1 MPRTR
6 RTVAPGADGND
17 SNAEEAQNSPEL
29 NPGQL
34 SLTNDDSLDD
44 PFADPSI
51 TATSAEDPPAKR
63 SPRRRTPRKPRE
75 AAAETPVAEAASAE
89 PEAVVADAPPSEPET
104 KRPARRRRT
113 PGSKSPDPVDNTVE
127 QVEVVVESEEDSD
140 SPTEERRRGRSRRR
154 RGTASPTAP
163 ASAEAITSEPEVAP
177 VDEEVPAVLPTP
189 VRRGRSRRRRDTPVA
204 AAEEQTT
211 QQDEESAELEIPA
224 AEAEAPGEE
233 SSRKNRRRR
242 PNRRRSMTADE
253 LIEASETILLVDS
266 EEETVLEIDDLDL
279 ILPLAQ
285 LQIPSYVAPKLV
297 PEVEISEPPLHE
309 LRVSAS
315 INVPLHAGIARVQVG
330 EEAHLPY
337 FLFVNAEAAESG
349 DVVDSQIRQ
358 AASAGI
364 HLFSGVMYV
373 PLKNAY
379 GDRPFGPIDALVQ
392 HILANDPDG
401 YLIPRLQ
408 FVPTNYWLRTHPDQS
423 ATYAD
428 GSEGDVSLAS
438 TEFWD
443 DCVEALDAL
452 ITHFAD
458 PQTPGGDR
466 VIGFHIDR
474 GEWFYDVS
482 TGYDVSAPNMVA
494 FRNWLREKYQQVYA
508 LRAAWH
514 DGTATFET
522 ASVPAWVG
530 QQPANKTGE
539 TPLYLS
545 ARDRRWVDYSLY
557 SSELVAQAITG
568 LASAVKKLSDGHL
581 LVGVSYG
588 YTLEFAA
595 RNDSGHL
602 AMSKLLEC
610 ADIDILAGP
619 NAYTGRGA
627 GNPASFGAAID
638 SVRLHNKLWVVEDDT
653 KTFLAEKETDDT
665 YNPKIVSGAD
675 TQAAHQRHFGA
686 ALAHQAGVSWM
697 DLWGQGWLDSEDIW
711 QELGGLT
718 RLADRWD
725 RAAAAR
731 SGPRVAAPD
740 VVVFVDE
747 ASLCLLRSDT
757 SGLGS
762 HLIVKTRDL
771 LLRAGA
777 NVGFYLQSD
786 LTHPNLPDASL
797 YLFLNA
803 LRLTTEEK
811 AAIREKLH
819 QPGKTLCWLYAP
831 GIFDENGAALLDA
844 GDVVGIT
851 LRAQPWNTRLG
862 SQIVEPRHPITER
875 LNNIR
880 RIGQDETIS
889 PSYSANDPQ
898 ATVLAEYSANGAAS
912 LAVREHSAGWKSVF
926 LGEPHLTIEL
936 LRGIYNYAGVPVYET
951 QDDVLYASSD
961 GVLLVHAP
969 YAGQRI
975 INLPQ
980 EGTVYDAME
989 HKIVAVDARQ
999 FRVFLRAR
1007 TTRLFF
1013 IGSTEEIVAAT
1024 GLPLPPPSAHS
1035 EPEPQQEPR
1044 REQAP
1049 ARDYSE
1055 DRAKIETAEERVNG
1069 NVADVRLFLAELAD
1083 GPAPLDDNYEDETG
1097 DGDQSN
1103 ESDSPAP
1110 RSRWQRRRAAARAR
1124 REAERQAKSAGASN
1138 ADGGA
1143 PLDLGSLLPNLPPR
1157 ISSTQQ
1163 HNDDPQRDDDE

>member
-6 RTVAPGADGND
+6 RTVASDAAGTESSAADDAQTSTEQVTDQD
-17 SNAEEAQNSPEL
+17 SGQAETNNAAL
-29 NPGQL
+29 
-34 SLTNDDSLDD
+34 DSATD
-44 PFADPSI
+44 AE
-51 TATSAEDPPAKR
+51 TAAKPAR
-63 SPRRRTPRKPRE
+63 SPRRRAPRKPRE
-75 AAAETPVAEAASAE
+75 AAAESTTDEVVGDEAAQLAE
-89 PEAVVADAPPSEPET
+89 DSTVESEP
-104 KRPARRRRT
+104 KSKPSRRRRT
-113 PGSKSPDPVDNTVE
+113 PSSKSAEPIAEIALPVELVS
-127 QVEVVVESEEDSD
+127 ESDDDTE
-140 SPTEERRRGRSRRR
+140 SPNDERRRGRSRRR
-154 RGTASPTAP
+154 RGAATPTPVASVEAIEDFELVPLETAP
-163 ASAEAITSEPEVAP
+163 TEVTELP
-177 VDEEVPAVLPTP
+177 VP
-189 VRRGRSRRRRDTPVA
+189 VRRGRSRRRREIAVV
-204 AAEEQTT
+204 AAEEESIVA
-211 QQDEESAELEIPA
+211 DEEAEEADIA
-224 AEAEAPGEE
+224 EVDAEASPEE
-233 SSRKNRRRR
+233 GGRKNRRRR
-242 PNRRRSMTADE
+242 QNRRRSMTAEE
-253 LIEASETILLVDS
+253 LIEASETILLVDA
-266 EEETVLEIDDLDL
+266 EEEIAEEPDDLDL
-279 ILPLAQ
+279 VLPLAPP
-285 LQIPSYVAPKLV
+285 IAPSYVAPKLV

-309 LRVSAS
+309 MRVSAAVK
-315 INVPLHAGIARVQVG
+315 VPLHAGIARVQVKD
-330 EEAHLPY
+330 ESLLPY
-337 FLFVNAEAAESG
+337 FLFVNAEAAENG
-349 DVVDSQIRQ
+349 EVVDSQIRL
-358 AASAGI
+358 AAAAGI

-408 FVPTNYWLRTHPDQS
+408 FVPTNYWLRTHPDQI

-438 TEFWD
+438 TDFWD

-482 TGYDVSAPNMVA
+482 TGYDVSEPNTIA
-494 FRNWLREKYQQVYA
+494 YRNWLKERYQQVYA

-514 DGTATFET
+514 DGSVTFET
-522 ASVPAWVG
+522 AGIPAWIA
-530 QQPANKTGE
+530 QQAANKSGD

-545 ARDRRWVDYSLY
+545 SKDRRWVDYSLY

-568 LASAVKKLSDGHL
+568 LASAVKKLSDRHL

-602 AMSKLLEC
+602 AMTQLLNC
-610 ADIDILAGP
+610 DDIDILAGP
-619 NAYTGRGA
+619 NAYSGRGA

-653 KTFLAEKETDDT
+653 KTFLADKETDDT

-697 DLWGQGWLDSEDIW
+697 DLWGQGWLDSEDVW

-718 RLADRWD
+718 RLADKWD
-725 RAAAAR
+725 KAAAAR
-731 SGPRVAAPD
+731 SGPRIAAPD

-757 SGLGS
+757 AGLGS

-771 LLRAGA
+771 LLRSGA

-786 LTHPNLPDASL
+786 LTHPNLPEASL

-803 LRLTTEEK
+803 LRLTIEEK
-811 AAIREKLH
+811 VAIREKLQ

-831 GIFDENGAALLDA
+831 GIFDEHGAAVLDA

-862 SQIVEPRHPITER
+862 SQIVDPRHPITER
-875 LNNIR
+875 LNNVR

-898 ATVLAEYSANGAAS
+898 AVVLAEYTANGAPS

-961 GVLLVHAP
+961 GILLVHAP
-969 YAGQRI
+969 YAGQRV

-989 HKIVAVDARQ
+989 HKIIAVDAKQ
-999 FRVFLRAR
+999 FRIFLRAR

-1013 IGSTEEIVAAT
+1013 IGSTEEIVATT
-1024 GLPLPPPSAHS
+1024 GLPLPPPSART
-1035 EPEPQQEPR
+1035 EPEQEQR
-1044 REQAP
+1044 REQTPQAQTRELP
-1049 ARDYSE
+1049 AEKTTVELPEESE
-1055 DRAKIETAEERVNG
+1055 NSSI
-1069 NVADVRLFLAELAD
+1069 ADVRMFLAELAE
-1083 GPAPLDDNYEDETG
+1083 GAAPLDDDYEG
-1097 DGDQSN
+1097 DGGDTEPAN
-1103 ESDSPAP
+1103 DSDSPAP

-1124 REAERQAKSAGASN
+1124 REAERQARQSATSANGETAT
-1138 ADGGA
+1138 A
-1143 PLDLGSLLPNLPPR
+1143 LDLGSLLPNLPPR
-1157 ISSTQQ
+1157 KTTPPQEDVDSSVD
-1163 HNDDPQRDDDE
+1163 NLE